1 MTQSKSRYLGKT
13 WYRRQVPWGGGV
25 TIQVLEED
33 KDLDEKE
40 LYLKY
45 SRAMDKFLLEYPATR
60 RERKL
65 SFLALQDGT
74 VEPFWKDEAQIKL
87 TEVDESGEVKVTVI
101 DLTAPSRL
109 MLGTFGDALSV
120 LKRGGKVAR
129 KGWNGK
135 NMCVFLDECI
145 PRAEKH
151 EGVRGRYIRQCL
163 VMIDVQ
169 GYLVP
174 GWLASQTDMLAEDWF
189 ELQKEEE

>member
-1 MTQSKSRYLGKT
+1 M
-13 WYRRQVPWGGGV
+13 
-25 TIQVLEED
+25 LEED

-74 VEPFWKDEAQIKL
+74 VEPFWKDEVQVKF
-87 TEVDESGEVKVTVI
+87 TEVDASGEVKTTII

-109 MLGTFGDALSV
+109 MFGGFGAALEV

-135 NMCVFLDECI
+135 DMFIFLEDWKSI
-145 PRAEKH
+145 SVDDTQLFFAP
-151 EGVRGRYIRQCL
+151 GVEVRPTLCMKDAQGKL
-163 VMIDVQ
+163 VV
-169 GYLVP
+169 
-174 GWLASQTDMLAEDWF
+174 GWLASQTDLLSDDW
-189 ELQKEEE
+189 EEVP